1 MAPEEN
7 LAEMFV
13 LLSQAGLTLLAR
25 TEDVDPGRRELDGLG
40 SVDLVEVDTGG
51 LSQQVI

>member
-25 TEDVDPGRRELDGLG
+25 TEDVDPGGWELDGLG